1 MCMYVCIYTCVVFV
15 NFVICQL
22 VEDIWGAAVGAMP
35 SVSSV
40 SSVSAVS
47 AASSRSDQVKRI
59 VYDAKCAHCSAI

>member
-40 SSVSAVS
+40 SSVSA
-47 AASSRSDQVKRI
+47 ASSRSDQVKRI